1 MKKIVLGI
9 MLCCLPGLALL
20 AQPVI
25 YGLPYSQG
33 FESGLGDWTAI
44 DYNNDSRTWS
54 TTSGGGVPGAGGS
67 TGFVS
72 SSSYAGGVDFAPD
85 DFLISPR
92 IAVDS
97 PAVLTWWHRVAN
109 AAYPA
114 DHYSVYIST
123 TGGTVA
129 DFLATTPVFSVTP
142 TDLEYGIWLK
152 QTVDLSAYVGD
163 TISVAFRHHD
173 CYGQF
178 SIMIDNVEV
187 VSFSSPWTVGD
198 TVPWSTTFD
207 TPDTGWTFLGR
218 SNGWYIGAPGALNG
232 SGGMYVSGDGGT
244 TNSYDRT
251 AWNSRFH
258 WAARPL
264 HFADSG
270 DYRVDYDWKCDGYYN
285 SSIDTYFDHIRVM
298 LAPVYAE
305 LDTALFFGYGISH
318 TTNNWVPN
326 GWISLSDTNGRHLLA
341 GESGWTHHAQGFAVP
356 AAGDYLLLVLS
367 ANGNSYSASNNTP
380 AAIDNLSL
388 SAISC
393 RNTLDTLR
401 LTAGDNQG
409 LTVGWDDTAASQ
421 WAVYVGDSLC
431 GTTANTSYYIADPA
445 LAAATSQSTFPV
457 IGVSP
462 VCTAGDTAL
471 PRILDARWNG
481 YGENGTTVTCEPFAL
496 PYSEDFESYPCG
508 VGEQLGWYHPQGPA
522 FSVRTDSVPA
532 GLPAHSP
539 RILRLPAISGYHSH
553 IVTPRFN
560 APGNGLMVSFWALI
574 EGRADHR
581 DTLTCL
587 HVGTYDYDSTF
598 TQLLTVRGG
607 ESPSQWRQYVF
618 VTDSFTDSAMVGI
631 SFEFTSTLSSP
642 TLTCYIDDVEV
653 TMLRGDSVPPRV
665 TISGPSTAVVFLDT
679 VMLTAN
685 LIQGDTAGLSFN
697 WHSSLLDTDMV
708 DAGPVVALNYPV
720 VGVDTLTLVA
730 SNAFGS
736 DTSTHILTVND
747 NLTVSIRGASTAYV
761 GDTLTFAA
769 TLAGADTAGLV
780 FSWHSSLLNTVWAAA
795 GPAVSLTYPSVGVDT
810 LTLTVHNAHGN
821 HFATK
826 IINVQSCGIVRSF
839 PYSED
844 FDGYGWPNREP
855 CWIVRTPVG
864 LIDNEWRRT
873 YVGVGGSGVY
883 CMYSN
888 GNSTGRPY
896 DAWLVTPAIELPST
910 SHGISFDFL
919 LKTQYLAQFSVLVSP
934 TGDPW
939 YDGFTDTIYN
949 IHNDLTPFPGSWTTV
964 SLPLDTYAG
973 RHIRIAFVH
982 HSDLGSLSNVR
993 IDALSIAVNPLPAN
1007 TVSVASAD
1015 PTMGTV
1021 SGGGSY
1027 ADSSLATITALP
1039 YEGCRFVGWN
1049 DGDTANP
1056 RQVLV
1061 VSDTAFIAYFT
1072 RDTLLR
1078 TVSVSANVDGV
1089 CETYGSGIYADSS
1102 MVEIGYS
1109 MMDTTTE
1116 GGHWNF
1122 LGWSDGLWEN
1132 PRNILVTSDT
1142 TLMVLFEWVDDST
1155 EGIGEVESSKM
1166 IVEIYPNPA
1175 HGDIFVN
1182 VSCSAT
1188 ITVLDLT
1195 GRIVIP
1201 PTPINNTFHI
1211 PHASL
1216 SPGIYFVRVTTIEG
1230 TVVKKLIK
1238 K

>member
-109 AAYPA
+109 AVYPA

-129 DFLATTPVFSVTP
+129 DFVATTPVFSVTP

-244 TNSYDRT
+244 TNSYNRT

-264 HFADSG
+264 HFSDSG

-305 LDTALFFGYGISH
+305 LDTALFFSYGISH

-367 ANGNSYSASNNTP
+367 ANGNSYSAGNNTP

-462 VCTAGDTAL
+462 VCAAGDTAL
-471 PRILDARWNG
+471 PRNVDARWDG
-481 YGENGTTVTCEPFAL
+481 YGESVTTVTCEPFAL
-496 PYSEDFESYPCG
+496 PYSEDFEAYPCG
-508 VGEQLGWYHPQGPA
+508 VDELLGWYKPRGPA
-522 FSVRTDSVPA
+522 WAVRTDSVPA
-532 GLPAHSP
+532 GVPSLSP
-539 RILRLPAISGYHSH
+539 RILRLPATSGYHSH

-560 APGNGLMVSFWALI
+560 APGNRLMVSFRVLV

-581 DTLTCL
+581 DTLACL

-598 TQLLTVRGG
+598 TELLTVRGG
-607 ESPSQWRQYVF
+607 ESPNMWRQYVF
-618 VTDSFTDSAMVGI
+618 ATDSLTDSAMVGI

-642 TLTCYIDDVEV
+642 ALICYIDDVEV
-653 TMLRGDSVPPRV
+653 TRLQGDSVPPRV
-665 TISGPSTAVVFLDT
+665 TVGGPSTAVVFLDT
-679 VMLTAN
+679 VVLTAN
-685 LIQGDTAGLSFN
+685 LIQG
-697 WHSSLLDTDMV
+697 
-708 DAGPVVALNYPV
+708 
-720 VGVDTLTLVA
+720 
-730 SNAFGS
+730 
-736 DTSTHILTVND
+736 
-747 NLTVSIRGASTAYV
+747 
-761 GDTLTFAA
+761 
-769 TLAGADTAGLV
+769 DTAGLV
-780 FSWHSSLLNTVWAAA
+780 FSWHSSLLDSSLMAA
-795 GPAVSLTYPSVGVDT
+795 GSVVSLTYPSVGVDT
-810 LTLTVHNAHGN
+810 LTLTARNTHGN

-919 LKTQYLAQFSVLVSP
+919 LKTQYLAQFAVLVSP

-1109 MMDTTTE
+1109 MVDTTTE

-1182 VSCSAT
+1182 VSCLAT
-1188 ITVLDLT
+1188 MTVLDLT

-1201 PTPINNTFHI
+1201 PTPVNTTFHI